1 MPRTSAYWSRGR
13 PPPPAAG
20 SRSLDDGAGAPASV
34 AEIQAALLQ
43 PGGGSIQQ
51 RRRVVVDAGP
61 SYRLGRA
68 ERDARLARKA
78 DASRVERL
86 RQVREQER
94 LWARFQ
100 AKEFRASVADHHAE
114 LTHQLREGW
123 LAARKAKQEELE
135 RDYGAAVAGV
145 GRAQRDAA
153 ANQPDRSGK
162 NRADRKAD
170 EVDEELCAL
179 ERFETA
185 LGREFARLD
194 ALDAPTSPPRS
205 AA

>member
-1 MPRTSAYWSRGR
+1 MKFPGAGADFFTCLHTSVVTYLW
-13 PPPPAAG
+13 PAG

-78 DASRVERL
+78 DASRLERL

-94 LWARFQ
+94 LWARFH

-135 RDYGAAVAGV
+135 RLTQWWATHLDRIPARD
-145 GRAQRDAA
+145 GRA
-153 ANQPDRSGK
+153 
-162 NRADRKAD
+162 
-170 EVDEELCAL
+170 
-179 ERFETA
+179 RFVLQTA
-185 LGREFARLD
+185 LVKIVGATGCPVAARAWL
-194 ALDAPTSPPRS
+194 TEEGSR
-205 AA
+205 